1 MPEVG
6 EKVKRNVKD
15 RVDSVTS
22 LVTGEIDVL
31 RKSVDHLKKLEP
43 AKAVTNI
50 PVGTM
55 NNLKR
60 FTDTQGEITKRW
72 VS

>member
-1 MPEVG
+1 MVEVG

-15 RVDSVTS
+15 RIDSATS
-22 LVTGEIDVL
+22 LITDEIDTA

-43 AKAVTNI
+43 IKAVTNI

-55 NNLKR
+55 NNLKKMI
-60 FTDTQGEITKRW
+60 DTQGEITKRW
-72 VS
+72 VG

>member
-15 RVDSVTS
+15 RVDSITA

-31 RKSVDHLKKLEP
+31 QTSVDHLKRLEP
-43 AKAVTNI
+43 AKAVSNI

-55 NNLKR
+55 NNLKV
-60 FTDTQGEITKRW
+60 FTDAQGDITKRW
-72 VS
+72 VG